1 MSQAN
6 PAFRMSLIA
15 TSIALSLMNA
25 GCGGAEDT
33 TAAVTEAAVGGID
46 ATTLTLEETNKRR
59 RELARLV
66 STAWTTISSA
76 RTIPTTT
83 ASTAT
88 VPIATAS
95 TTTVPI
101 ATAPTITPTI
111 TPTTTTPT
119 PTTTPTT
126 TTTTTTTTTIGTGD
140 TITGPLIQSSN
151 IVYQGV
157 FALPTG
163 GSSVPYDQANLG
175 SSRFGYGASAMAA
188 YRDPVTKKLT
198 LLISGHVSMPGQ
210 VAQVE
215 VPDKFESATAY
226 NYGSIPTAKLLQKFR
241 DITNGDLSSQSST
254 LGFDSNG
261 ASPRGLLVN
270 NDSLIFSAVNWY
282 SYKQTA
288 SHGRAPLNFTD
299 NLNWSGFSAPNGTIT
314 PIRAVAGALA
324 NTPDA
329 WRSALGSSAL
339 TGGSS
344 VSVIST
350 ASFGPALTGFEPNS
364 VGNGSSFSAN
374 TLLFYPDSNPVC
386 GTIGCDNTDNPIFNW
401 GSTIRG
407 FAPIPKTNS
416 ILFVG
421 THPIGGYWYGGM
433 TGPNGMQELPE
444 NQWQGPHSTAYEYRV
459 WAYRASDLES
469 VKAGKLKPWDV
480 KPYAIFPLNELT
492 LADRSGRISGSAFDQ
507 ESNLL
512 FVATPYKEAALLH
525 VYKISPQ

>member
-1 MSQAN
+1 MSQNN
-6 PAFRMSLIA
+6 PTFRMSLLA
-15 TSIALSLMNA
+15 ASIALSLMTA
-25 GCGGAEDT
+25 GCGGAADT
-33 TAAVTEAAVGGID
+33 TAAVTEAAVAGAD

-59 RELARLV
+59 RELTRLV
-66 STAWTTISSA
+66 TNAWTPITSA
-76 RTIPTTT
+76 TTIPTTT
-83 ASTAT
+83 ASTTTAST
-88 VPIATAS
+88 PTASTPTASTPTAS
-95 TTTVPI
+95 TTTASAPI
-101 ATAPTITPTI
+101 ATA
-111 TPTTTTPT
+111 
-119 PTTTPTT
+119 PTT
-126 TTTTTTTTTIGTGD
+126 TTTTTTGSGD

-163 GSSVPYDQANLG
+163 GSSVSYDQATLG
-175 SSRFGYGASAMAA
+175 SSRFGYGASAMTA

-198 LLISGHVSMPGQ
+198 LLISGHVSMPGH

-215 VPDKFESATAY
+215 VPDKFESAAAY

-282 SYKQTA
+282 SYNQKA
-288 SHGRAPLNFTD
+288 SHGRASLNFTE
-299 NLNWSGFSAPNGTIT
+299 NLNWSGFSAPNGSIT

-324 NTPDA
+324 NIPDA

-364 VGNGSSFSAN
+364 VGNGSNFPAN
-374 TLLFYPDSNPVC
+374 TLLFYPNSNPVC
-386 GTIGCDNTDNPIFNW
+386 GTPGCDNTDNPIFNW

-480 KPYAIFPLNELT
+480 KPYAILPLNELT
-492 LADRSGRISGSAFDQ
+492 LADRSGRISGSTFDQ